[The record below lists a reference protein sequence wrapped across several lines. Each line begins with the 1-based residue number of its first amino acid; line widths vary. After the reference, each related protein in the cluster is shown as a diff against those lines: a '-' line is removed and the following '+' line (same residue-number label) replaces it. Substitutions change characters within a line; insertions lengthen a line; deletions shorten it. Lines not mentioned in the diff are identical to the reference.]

1 MLPDTGGSRTSKLLD
16 LDFMDFSER
25 RRLRGSRG
33 SDPARIAAGT
43 SKRSLVSGEDLTAT
57 GVAELLIDDERGE
70 VDPEESLWIAGDG
83 INPVAKI
90 WA

>member
-1 MLPDTGGSRTSKLLD
+1 MDLLPDAGGSRTSKLLD
-16 LDFMDFSER
+16 LDFMDFNER

-33 SDPARIAAGT
+33 SDPARIAPGT

-70 VDPEESLWIAGDG
+70 VDPEESL
-83 INPVAKI
+83 
-90 WA
+90 

>member
-1 MLPDTGGSRTSKLLD
+1 
-16 LDFMDFSER
+16 MDFSER

-33 SDPARIAAGT
+33 SDPARIAPGT